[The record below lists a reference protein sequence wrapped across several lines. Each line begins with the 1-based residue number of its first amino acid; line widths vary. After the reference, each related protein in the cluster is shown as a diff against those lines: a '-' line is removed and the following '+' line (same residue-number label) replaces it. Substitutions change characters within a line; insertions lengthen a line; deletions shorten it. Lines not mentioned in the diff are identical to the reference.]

1 MNLQNLILHTDN
13 LRQWM
18 MFYRSQSVVYIR
30 FQWLWTDRRCRY
42 SVMFVCVR
50 CWTRWARSNRALS
63 YVRRLYSSCVCRS
76 RRHWSASPDSIV
88 IVVLLVSVTVAGW
101 TALIANALLLCR
113 LCKASCDQVIYA
125 TNQGVQLCSQTNT
138 CCDQSFAAATEYFSV
153 NSKTFII
160 LFSYSRIPYMNYTH
174 RIRMEMFDWNAIA
187 RRVIPFRYA
196 NKRANEESMGN
207 PLHVLDATAFWLKTL
222 TSSITYRRS
231 AIIMNN
237 VLYASVG
244 SASARCIQPIISFN
258 SVYVDVDQHV
268 HSHMS
273 LYYYYFFSR
282 VIIVDHCKG
291 YYNCCINR

>member
-1 MNLQNLILHTDN
+1 MLQIRECNYVVEQIL
-13 LRQWM
+13 
-18 MFYRSQSVVYIR
+18 VV
-30 FQWLWTDRRCRY
+30 
-42 SVMFVCVR
+42 
-50 CWTRWARSNRALS
+50 TR
-63 YVRRLYSSCVCRS
+63 
-76 RRHWSASPDSIV
+76 
-88 IVVLLVSVTVAGW
+88 VLLLQQNNFTF
-101 TALIANALLLCR
+101 
-113 LCKASCDQVIYA
+113 K
-125 TNQGVQLCSQTNT
+125 
-138 CCDQSFAAATEYFSV
+138 
-153 NSKTFII
+153 SKTFII

-258 SVYVDVDQHV
+258 SVYVDVDLHV